1 MGEPVPADLLDQPA
15 ASVPAGFIPITP
27 DSLENK
33 FFHTPSP
40 SENRYVHVR
49 PSRGPYFLVDAANT
63 TGDKEHLMSCHP
75 SKMLGELL
83 DDQGRRK
90 FSFPSGVHPP
100 GLDKETRAESVAA
113 GIRTSRSRSTNRD
126 ILTLQQ
132 IQEALPTN
140 VFDEQRGQLS
150 DFELGIKALGMRVN
164 LFDNLKAGFKHTMVH
179 CKILD
184 PPRTEFLLETW
195 HATWPEKTKD
205 FYRRSFPVFST
216 ETAKMLFEKHDDHT
230 VTPAQWHILL
240 NETIKSS
247 FNPPEEFT
255 PLPEQWPKGILPF
268 KFRRSFVSA
277 SLMETP
283 TSLKK
288 GGCPISGDAVNVWTR
303 FQQVKGD
310 PDKQPVRSARQD
322 FSVPNLP
329 PNCGVQVH
337 PQSNDLRLVNKD
349 VGHCDPKRDFP
360 QRYQPYADGFDE
372 IQVTDLSGLSNIS
385 VPLTRE
391 PARRVFEIPP
401 AVLAAFD
408 TTLATDVIDT
418 PVPGGKGGLIGNEFE
433 VAHRL
438 KDNDGRIWD
447 IYSKNEKFNFSTII
461 EKNGTK
467 KEPLSLGVLQ
477 NYHGK
482 PWIFLRSKQNNNY
495 WREASA
501 EEFASGKLFQILK
514 EQVTMRDNREWVR
527 ENDGV
532 PYPVQF
538 PTDTGIPFVQPAQPQ
553 PPAQQ
558 QQHAPIAP
566 PAAAVLPKAAGTPAP
581 APVAK
586 ADPATPSP
594 NLYFR
599 RTSRYIFVDTKRIF
613 DEFDDVSDFSELT
626 QTIPVQKEDSQPVS
640 TNVRSREGARSRS
653 PRGGDPQRLRPPP
666 DMAARAKSAVRTP
679 PHSGPGTKPKFP
691 SPPPPRKGDSPRD
704 KKGKDNSPKG
714 QTGKGRDDSPK
725 GKFDQGKG
733 AFPQEKGYEKGKGKP
748 PMAPVVDPAALSF
761 RGQLQPPPRA
771 PFGQGSGNFN
781 MPTGLASSGGFP
793 VASMGVTFD
802 TSSMPTANDFRNIF
816 AGKGGSQFGP
826 PVGWRPPPGTLGG
839 FPQRP
844 IPPPGP
850 PPGVLPQTNVLGSQ
864 FSAGSVVPGVRP
876 LFSSSG
882 QFSQGPPPAS
892 GSSVGNVQWSIS
904 GQSFSGSGN
913 MFVSPTLSD
922 TTTQHAL
929 TTPPQVRD
937 QGLLAFDA
945 MSDSDGSR
953 VLPSPA
959 LNPSQPSPGVFPA
972 RPSGGNLI
980 VLGSGNS
987 ASGPSFA
994 ANIPP
999 YKNPP
1004 PPPAPPPKPKPPPT
1018 PGGFPFGAVDPR
1030 DRASQQ

>member
-1 MGEPVPADLLDQPA
+1 MYGVSRVPSMGEPVPADLLDQPA
-15 ASVPAGFIPITP
+15 VSVPAGFIPITP

-195 HATWPEKTKD
+195 HATWPEKTKN

-216 ETAKMLFEKHDDHT
+216 ETAKMLFDKHDDHT

-360 QRYQPYADGFDE
+360 QRYQPYADGLDE

-438 KDNDGRIWD
+438 KDNDGRVWD

-538 PTDTGIPFVQPAQPQ
+538 PTDTGIPFVQQAQPQ

-613 DEFDDVSDFSELT
+613 DEFCDVSEFSELT
-626 QTIPVQKEDSQPVS
+626 QQTPVQKEILFDDSQPA
-640 TNVRSREGARSRS
+640 NIRSRDERSRS
-653 PRGGDPQRLRPPP
+653 PRMGDGRLKPPP
-666 DMAARAKSAVRTP
+666 DMAGRAKSAVRTP
-679 PHSGPGTKPKFP
+679 PHPAVKPKFP
-691 SPPPPRKGDSPRD
+691 SPPPRQKGDSPRD
-704 KKGKDNSPKG
+704 KKGKD
-714 QTGKGRDDSPK
+714 DYSPK
-725 GKFDQGKG
+725 GKWGKG
-733 AFPQEKGYEKGKGKP
+733 ASPPEKGKSDYGKGKMP
-748 PMAPVVDPAALSF
+748 IDAGKLAPVVDPAALGL
-761 RGQLQPPPRA
+761 RGSMQQPPRA
-771 PFGQGSGNFN
+771 PFGMGTGNFN
-781 MPTGLASSGGFP
+781 MPTGLASTGGFP
-793 VASMGVTFD
+793 VASISVPFD
-802 TSSMPTANDFRNIF
+802 TSSFPTAYS
-816 AGKGGSQFGP
+816 GKGGQFGP
-826 PVGWRPPPGTLGG
+826 PVGWRPPPGTL
-839 FPQRP
+839 QRP

-850 PPGVLPQTNVLGSQ
+850 PPGLFSQTNVSQGQ
-864 FSAGSVVPGVRP
+864 FSAGSMMPGVRP
-876 LFSSSG
+876 SFPSGSPPVVGSSSG
-882 QFSQGPPPAS
+882 GP
-892 GSSVGNVQWSIS
+892 
-904 GQSFSGSGN
+904 
-913 MFVSPTLSD
+913 FVSPTLSD

-929 TTPPQVRD
+929 TTPPQLRD
-937 QGLLAFDA
+937 QGILGFDGL
-945 MSDSDGSR
+945 SDSDGGR
-953 VLPSPA
+953 ALPSPA
-959 LNPSQPSPGVFPA
+959 MNPSMPSPSVVPA
-972 RPSGGNLI
+972 VRPKAAQLI

-987 ASGPSFA
+987 ASGPTFA
-994 ANIPP
+994 ANFPAYQNKAPP
-999 YKNPP
+999 
-1004 PPPAPPPKPKPPPT
+1004 PPPKPKPPPA
-1018 PGGFPFGAVDPR
+1018 PGGFPFGSVDPR
-1030 DRASQQ
+1030 DRAAQQ